1 MKKQWIVLL
10 VFIIVMS
17 LVGCGVPN
25 PKTTSGAKPASNSG
39 DGVAEIT
46 VAGNGGKIERAI
58 REVIVPKFEKKYGIK
73 VNFVPGLSGEILS
86 KVELQKNA
94 PQYDVAFYVPL
105 DVQRAN
111 DKGLIEKLDSS
122 IVPNM
127 DKLDPRFVV
136 VNNVGVPVFGLVIAP
151 AYNTE
156 TFEKHKWAPITS
168 WNDLIRPEYNGKTAF
183 ADIANDWGF
192 ALLYNLANANGGS
205 LDNLEPGLQKAKE
218 LASYSNTFYKNSTQM
233 MPAVQ
238 QGAADVTVM
247 GSYAIAELID
257 MGVPLKMVI
266 PKEGAPL
273 QAFSATVVKN
283 APHKEAAIKFV
294 NFLISE
300 ESQKQI
306 AESGFYPVLKGMKVA
321 SKYEKSIGLKENDR
335 VFRPDFKKMAEIREE
350 WTDRWAK
357 EVTPELGKKVNK

>member
-1 MKKQWIVLL
+1 MKRWMMTGFLMLIMALA
-10 VFIIVMS
+10 
-17 LVGCGVPN
+17 GCGVPD
-25 PKTTSGAKPASNSG
+25 AKPPGESKPAGKPSDNA
-39 DGVAEIT
+39 AEIT
-46 VAGNGGKIERAI
+46 VAGNGGKIEKAI
-58 REVIVPKFEKKYGIK
+58 REVIAPKFEEKYGVK

-94 PQYDVAFYVPL
+94 PQYDVAMYVPL
-105 DVQRAN
+105 DVQRAA
-111 DKGLIEKLDSS
+111 DKGLAETLDPSV
-122 IVPNM
+122 IPNM
-127 DKLDPRFVV
+127 AKVDPRFIAVDK
-136 VNNVGVPVFGLVIAP
+136 VGVPVFGLVIAP

-156 TFEKHKWAPITS
+156 TFKKNGWAPITS
-168 WNDLIRPEYNGKTAF
+168 WNDLIRPDYKGKTAF

-205 LDNLEPGLQKAKE
+205 LDNLEPGLKKAKE
-218 LASYSNTFYKNSTQM
+218 LASYSDTFYKNSTQM

-257 MGVPLKMVI
+257 SGVPLKMVI

-283 APHKEAAIKFV
+283 APHKKAAMDFV
-294 NFLISE
+294 NFLVSE
-300 ESQKQI
+300 EAQKQI
-306 AESGFYPVLKGMKVA
+306 AESGFYPVLKDMKVA
-321 SKYEKSIGLKENDR
+321 PKYEKSIGLKDSDP
-335 VFRPDFKKMAEIREE
+335 VFRPDFKKMAEIREQ

-357 EVTPELGKKVNK
+357 EVTPELGKKVKK